1 MKATGV
7 IWRVVAVLVS
17 AAVVTVLAVWQAG
30 GFVTDKVSP
39 GESTRPVETR
49 PVLEETRV
57 ELVRVPR
64 FHEVVGTIHSRDEV
78 DVSPRITAR
87 VVSITKRSGETVTK
101 GEVMVQL
108 DDTDLKATH
117 EGAVQA
123 LDAAKSALSTA
134 RSREIGARASFEV
147 AKKDYERMKQLVE
160 SGTIPKSR
168 YDKAEGDFLAAQA
181 VLEQTAFGISIADAD
196 VRRAAE
202 NVNAAQ
208 AVLDYTVLRAP
219 LSGIVSDRLA
229 DPGDMATVGNPVLKV
244 FDPERLM
251 LEAGVREDLVQKVTI
266 GMKARFAVQALGR
279 EYEGDVREIVP
290 SVDPSSRTF
299 LVKVCL
305 GKSESLMPGMFG
317 RLFVPLGEEEVLL
330 VPERYLTRIGQLEYL
345 DVRTTSGAVRRL
357 VKTLPHGKDM
367 LRVISGLSPGETI
380 VRLGRPT

>member
-1 MKATGV
+1 
-7 IWRVVAVLVS
+7 
-17 AAVVTVLAVWQAG
+17 TVLAVWQAG
-30 GFVTDKVSP
+30 GFVKDKVSP
-39 GESTRPVETR
+39 GESVRPGEAR
-49 PVLEETRV
+49 PVLEETTV